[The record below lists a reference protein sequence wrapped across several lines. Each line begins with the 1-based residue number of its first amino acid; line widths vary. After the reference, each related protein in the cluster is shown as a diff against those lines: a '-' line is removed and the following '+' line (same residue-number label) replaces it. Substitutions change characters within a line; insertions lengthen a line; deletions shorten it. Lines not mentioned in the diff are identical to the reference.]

1 MIDYKNLFENE
12 SVEDIAIYLIP
23 GFSYQHVDRWFV
35 RYNFDV
41 IANGL
46 LLRTTEKLLRE
57 GKLSEDEKGH
67 INRGPN
73 WQAPQFVKDKKY
85 GIE

>member
-1 MIDYKNLFENE
+1 MVLNE
-12 SVEDIAIYLIP
+12 SVEDVMLFLAP
-23 GFSYQHVDRWFV
+23 KFSYPRIDRIYV
-35 RYNFDV
+35 MHNFDV

-46 LLRTTEKLLRE
+46 LLRTIEKLIRE

-67 INRGPN
+67 ISRGPN